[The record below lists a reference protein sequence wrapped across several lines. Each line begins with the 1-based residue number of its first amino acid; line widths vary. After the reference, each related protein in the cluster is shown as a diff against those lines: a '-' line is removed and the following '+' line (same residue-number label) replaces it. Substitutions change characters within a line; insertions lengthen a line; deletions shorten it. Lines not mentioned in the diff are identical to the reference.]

1 MTKIFGYLLGF
12 FTTGGGL
19 FQFFA
24 WIGRKIAVTSL
35 ILPIQITLIGAIITF
50 RISLATGLITLII
63 YAYNKTNDL
72 LEFVNLEISSSIL
85 TVPYQVLQ
93 SLGVISALS
102 DFFSI
107 FTFVFIA
114 LLTALIAKIAVISLS
129 QISDEFYKIGVLL
142 QLGIK

>member
-1 MTKIFGYLLGF
+1 MTKLVGILLGF
-12 FTTGGGL
+12 FSFSGPIV
-19 FQFFA
+19 QFFL
-24 WIGRKIAVTSL
+24 WIGKKLTVTSL
-35 ILPIQITLIGAIITF
+35 ILPIQISLIGAIITF
-50 RISLATGLITLII
+50 RLSLATGLITLII

-72 LEFVNLEISSSIL
+72 LAYINTEISTSIF
-85 TVPYQVLQ
+85 TIPFQVLQ

-102 DFFSI
+102 DFFAV

-114 LLTALIAKIAVISLS
+114 LLTAIIAKIAVVSLS

>member
-1 MTKIFGYLLGF
+1 MTKLVGILLGF
-12 FTTGGGL
+12 FSFSGPIV
-19 FQFFA
+19 QFFL
-24 WIGRKIAVTSL
+24 WIGKKLTITSL
-35 ILPIQITLIGAIITF
+35 ILPIQISLIGAIITF

-72 LEFVNLEISSSIL
+72 LEYINTEISTSIF
-85 TVPYQVLQ
+85 TIPFQVLQ

-102 DFFSI
+102 DFFSV

-114 LLTALIAKIAVISLS
+114 LLSAIIAKIAVVSLS

>member
-1 MTKIFGYLLGF
+1 MTKIFGYILGF

-19 FQFFA
+19 FQFFS
-24 WIGRKIAVTSL
+24 WIGKKIAVTSL

-50 RISLATGLITLII
+50 RITLTTALITLII

-72 LEFVNLEISSSIL
+72 LEYISLEITSSIL

-102 DFFSI
+102 DFFAV

-114 LLTALIAKIAVISLS
+114 LLSTIIAKIAVISFS

>member
-1 MTKIFGYLLGF
+1 MTKIIGYILGF

-24 WIGRKIAVTSL
+24 WIGKKIFVTSL

-50 RISLATGLITLII
+50 RITFATGLVTLII

-72 LEFVNLEISSSIL
+72 LEYINLEISTSIF
-85 TVPYQVLQ
+85 TIPYQVLQ

-102 DFFSI
+102 DFFAI

-114 LLTALIAKIAVISLS
+114 LLGALISKIAVLTFT

>member
-1 MTKIFGYLLGF
+1 MTKLVGILLGF
-12 FTTGGGL
+12 FSFSGPIV
-19 FQFFA
+19 QFFL
-24 WIGRKIAVTSL
+24 WIGKKLTITSL
-35 ILPIQITLIGAIITF
+35 ILPIQISLIGAIITF
-50 RISLATGLITLII
+50 RLSLATGLITLLI

-72 LEFVNLEISSSIL
+72 LAYINTEISTSIF
-85 TVPYQVLQ
+85 TIPFQVLQ

-102 DFFSI
+102 DFFSV

-114 LLTALIAKIAVISLS
+114 LLSAIIAKIAVVSLS

>member
-1 MTKIFGYLLGF
+1 MTKLVGILLGF
-12 FTTGGGL
+12 FSFSGPIV
-19 FQFFA
+19 QFFL
-24 WIGRKIAVTSL
+24 WIGKKLTVTSL

-102 DFFSI
+102 DFFSV

-114 LLTALIAKIAVISLS
+114 LLSAIIAKIAVVSLS